1 MNRRFEEVVYLN
13 SFEERIAVW
22 ARWAVLFLAVLLLSL
37 RPQETGA
44 RYFQAYLTIGAGMV
58 YNLAVFMTGRNR
70 WKFLKTLWLNLLF
83 DLVFATLLIIST
95 LGPQS
100 QFFYLYYLA
109 IFLAAISGNRW
120 TAMQAATLAGVMY
133 LTGLGLSGELH
144 WDRLSL
150 YDLLFKGGLLALA
163 AFWAGMLSD
172 QQKGWQ
178 KRNREL
184 SRMADQWSK
193 TATDIQ
199 SAALFG
205 MGALLSS
212 SHNIEETLN
221 LTLDAV
227 EDLLGADRCS
237 ILLLD
242 QGTDELVLRASR
254 GVRAGAVGK
263 LRLKS
268 DQGVAGQA
276 LRTGQPQ
283 NIPDTDKEPLFV
295 PSPKHYKNRI
305 RSMLV
310 VPLIVGEKRIGVINI
325 SEVRASRVFTAG
337 EMSSIK
343 LVASYTALALLNAGI
358 MEEKERE
365 ATTDDLTG
373 LHNYRH
379 FSEEFS
385 RRLGAWR
392 PGDPPLSLIWMD
404 LDHFKEY
411 NDNFGHLKGS
421 EILKRLGGILKTAV
435 GMPEAVYFR
444 YGGDEFAVIL
454 PGAGRSQ
461 AVEKAEKVR
470 ALISRT
476 EFAERRPE
484 GRQLSA
490 SIGVA
495 TCPDN
500 GRGYREL
507 VERAD
512 QAMYYAKENGKNR
525 VAFWQSNAMTINRR
539 KE

>member
-1 MNRRFEEVVYLN
+1 MIRQTEQAIYLN
-13 SFEERIAVW
+13 SFEERIALW
-22 ARWAVLFLAVLLLSL
+22 ARWAVLLLAVLLLSL
-37 RPQETGA
+37 RPQETGG
-44 RYFQAYLTIGAGMV
+44 RHLQAYLTIAAGAA
-58 YNLAVFMTGRNR
+58 YNLASFLAGKSR
-70 WKFLKTLWLNLLF
+70 WRFLKTLWLNLLF
-83 DLVFATLLIIST
+83 DLAFATLLITAT

-109 IFLAAISGNRW
+109 IFLAAVSGSRRA
-120 TAMQAATLAGVMY
+120 AMQAAGLAGAMY
-133 LTGLGLSGELH
+133 ISGLWLTGSLL

-150 YDLLFKGGLLALA
+150 YDLLFKAGLLALA

-172 QQKGWQ
+172 QQKGWR

-193 TATDIQ
+193 AATDIQ

-212 SHNIEETLN
+212 SRDIEETLN

-242 QGTDELVLRASR
+242 RETSELVLRASR

-263 LRLKS
+263 LRLRS

-283 NIPDTDKEPLFV
+283 NIPDTDQEPLFV
-295 PSPKHYKNRI
+295 PSPKHYKDRI

-310 VPLIVGEKRIGVINI
+310 VPLVIGENRIGVISI
-325 SEVRASRVFTAG
+325 SEVRRNRVFTPG
-337 EMSSIK
+337 EMSAIN

-379 FSEEFS
+379 FAEEFN
-385 RRLGAWR
+385 RRLDGWR
-392 PGDPPLSLIWMD
+392 HGDPPLSLIWMD

-421 EILKRLGGILKTAV
+421 DILRRLGGILREAV

-454 PGAGRSQ
+454 PGTGRSQ
-461 AVEKAEKVR
+461 AVEKAEDIR
-470 ALISRT
+470 ALICRT

-490 SIGVA
+490 SIGVVA
-495 TCPDN
+495 CPDD
-500 GRGYREL
+500 GREYRDL

-512 QAMYYAKENGKNR
+512 QAMYFAKESGKNQ
-525 VAFWQSNAMTINRR
+525 VAFWQDNQMTINRR
-539 KE
+539 KQ